1 MSATQATLSIN
12 TYLNF
17 NGRTEEAIEFYT
29 RALGAKIQMLMRYKD
44 NPDPLPPGVSHAGM
58 EEKVMHASF
67 SIGETILMASDG
79 GCKGDQKFRGFN
91 LSLTVSTL
99 AEAEALFAALAEGG
113 EIQMPLMKT
122 FFSPGFGM
130 LADRFG
136 VGWMIMVRGPQG
148 A

>member
-1 MSATQATLSIN
+1 
-12 TYLNF
+12 
-17 NGRTEEAIEFYT
+17 
-29 RALGAKIQMLMRYKD
+29 
-44 NPDPLPPGVSHAGM
+44 
-58 EEKVMHASF
+58 
-67 SIGETILMASDG
+67 MASDG

-136 VGWMIMVRGPQG
+136 VGWMIMVRGTQG